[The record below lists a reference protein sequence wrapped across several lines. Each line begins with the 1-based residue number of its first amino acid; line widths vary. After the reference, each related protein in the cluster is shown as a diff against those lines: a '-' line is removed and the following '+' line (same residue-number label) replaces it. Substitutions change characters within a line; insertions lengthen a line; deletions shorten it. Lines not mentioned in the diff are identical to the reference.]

1 MMDLPIYY
9 NYINAANSQVSPST
23 IHCKNTAAGWMWRRY
38 LLQRAISVFKWKLPE
53 SWDPAYFKYIL
64 YCWGYIAIINTDK
77 FGVIPQQCG
86 LRGYNVFYAPTNAI
100 IVNPQLAGIREPL
113 IGTECA
119 LIKLQ
124 PDYCGIMDLVSYYG
138 DQLALA
144 AEAAQMNLQNSKL
157 GYFVGARSKG
167 MAEAIKKIYDTIMAG
182 EGVAVYD
189 KAFDDESKVLFET
202 FSQNLKQNFI
212 APDILENMR
221 RIENEFCTIVG
232 LNNTNT
238 DKKER
243 MNTDEVNANNE
254 EIKSMADSWLE
265 SLQRGCESA
274 RELFDLPE
282 LSVDWR
288 YKNEPGRDNEP
299 AGAVQL

>member
-1 MMDLPIYY
+1 MDLPIYY
-9 NYINAANSQVSPST
+9 NYINAGNSQISPST

-38 LLQRAISVFKWKLPE
+38 LLQRAMSVFKWELPE
-53 SWDPAYFKYIL
+53 TWDPAYFKYIL
-64 YCWGYIAIINTDK
+64 YCWGYIAIINTK
-77 FGVIPQQCG
+77 EFGVIPQQCG
-86 LRGYNVFYAPTNAI
+86 LRGYNVFYAPTNAV
-100 IVNPQLAGIREPL
+100 IVNPKLTGIREPV
-113 IGTECA
+113 IGEQCT

-124 PDYCGIMDLVSYYG
+124 PDYGGIMDLVSYYG

-144 AEAAQMNLQNSKL
+144 AEAAQMNIQNSKL

-167 MAEAIKKIYDTIMAG
+167 MAEAIKKIYDNIMAG

-189 KAFDDESKVLFET
+189 KAFDDDSSKVLFET
-202 FSQNLKQNFI
+202 FSQNLRENFI

-221 RIENEFCTIVG
+221 RLENEFCTIVG

-254 EIKSMADSWLE
+254 EIKSLAGSWLQ
-265 SLQRGCESA
+265 SLQTGCETA
-274 RELFDLPE
+274 REMFDLNTF
-282 LSVDWR
+282 SVDWR
-288 YKNEPGRDNEP
+288 YKNEPGRNYEP
-299 AGAVQL
+299 AGPVPV